1 MSGFKKGAME
11 FDLTSVEGFKK
22 ALEFFNKYGVI
33 CSCSSQIWLLKMA
46 WDVVSSLV
54 SSRDIIQEQRKTAVE
69 LIKAGRD
76 AGVDE
81 MKITLDQMAG
91 IDIGADI
98 ESIPFKVKV
107 GKNGKMTLEVKYKNA

>member
-33 CSCSSQIWLLKMA
+33 YSPQKWLLKMA